1 MYKLYIRFFIL
12 LSVTLSVAL
21 GCASLSSPQGGPR
34 DSLPPRVIAST
45 PLPYSVNFKGKKITL
60 EFDEYIQLKDQQ
72 KLFFVSPEAKQKP
85 ILAIKG
91 RSVSAT
97 FQDSLAPE
105 TTYRLDFGGSIAD
118 NNEGNKLDNF
128 SFVFSTGSYIDSL
141 LMVGQVLDARTGDTV
156 IGAFIDY
163 FDVEADSTFAFRG
176 LDSTLFKSRADAMF
190 RSDSSGYFVADI
202 LKEKPYRVYSIM
214 DKNGNQRYEAGTDL
228 VGFLDST
235 YNPAQMHG
243 FSFEYDSTK
252 RRTYIDSLQL
262 KFHMFEEKPSK
273 RQTLSSHSRFGRNK
287 LSLFFNAHEAQYD
300 SLVLDSIP
308 QEWLITERGMFGD
321 SITLWVA
328 PPTIEQYKALKD
340 TIKGSMVYKQQDSV
354 WKYHSKKA
362 ELKFINVTYTKKE
375 PKKSKKELERE
386 LEAAQRGE
394 VDSVAAPEKPK
405 EKEPNPFHFEVL
417 ASTDL
422 NPEHGIGFLFDYPL
436 RTLDSARIELTRIEQ
451 ADESAA
457 GGGARRGALPTIKKE
472 GKPVPEK
479 FTVHRPSTREI
490 VINAPWKTGTEY
502 KLVIPSGVFEDIAFQ
517 SNDTLSST
525 FKTLDPDKFGTITA
539 DITADTTLTGKY
551 IVDLLLLNG
560 NNIKTIQRRVG
571 VHAGDKLD
579 FKFLRPE
586 KYVIRI
592 TEDTDGNNEWTTGDL
607 IRRVQPERVRTYRN
621 ATGSRDVIAKENWTI
636 VEHIELGDLFK
647 SK

>member
-1 MYKLYIRFFIL
+1 M
-12 LSVTLSVAL
+12 LSVAL

-34 DSLPPRVIAST
+34 DSLPPRVIASS
-45 PLPYSVNFKGKKITL
+45 PLPYSVNFKGKKITI
-60 EFDEYIQLKDQQ
+60 EFDEYVQLKDQQ

-85 ILAIKG
+85 MLAIKG

-97 FQDSLAPE
+97 FQDSLTPE
-105 TTYRLDFGGSIAD
+105 TTYRLDFGGSIVD
-118 NNEGNKLDNF
+118 NNEGNKLDDF

-163 FDVEADSTFAFRG
+163 FDVAADSTFAFRG
-176 LDSTLFKSRADAMF
+176 LDSTLFKSRADAVF

-243 FSFEYDSTK
+243 FSFEYDSVK

-262 KFHMFEEKPSK
+262 KLRMFEEKPRK
-273 RQTLSSHSRFGRNK
+273 RQTLTSHSRFGRNK
-287 LSLFFNAHEAQYD
+287 LSLFFNANQARYD
-300 SLVLDSIP
+300 SLILDSIP
-308 QEWLITERGMFGD
+308 PEWLLTERGMFGD
-321 SITLWVA
+321 SITIWVA
-328 PPTIEQYKALKD
+328 PPTVEQYKALKD
-340 TIKGSMVYKQQDSV
+340 TIKGSMVYEQQDSV
-354 WKYHSKKA
+354 WKYHPKKA
-362 ELKFINVTYTKKE
+362 DLKFISVTYTKKE

-386 LEAAQRGE
+386 LEAVQKGE
-394 VDSVAAPEKPK
+394 VDSVVTPDKPK

-422 NPEHGIGFLFDYPL
+422 NPERGIGFKFDYPL
-436 RTLDSARIELTRIEQ
+436 RTLDSARIELIRIEQ
-451 ADESAA
+451 PEEVS
-457 GGGARRGALPTIKKE
+457 GGARRGAPTPTKKE
-472 GKPVPEK
+472 SKPIPEK
-479 FTVHRPSTREI
+479 FTIDRRSMREI

-517 SNDTLSST
+517 SNDTLTST

-560 NNIKTIQRRVG
+560 NNIKTVQRRVG

-579 FKFLRPE
+579 FRFLRPE

-592 TEDTDGNNEWTTGDL
+592 TEDTDGNGEWTTGDL
-607 IRRVQPERVRTYRN
+607 IKRVQPERVRTYLN
-621 ATGSRDVIAKENWTI
+621 AIGSRDIIAKENWTI
-636 VEHIELGDLFK
+636 VEHIDLGDLFK
-647 SK
+647 ND